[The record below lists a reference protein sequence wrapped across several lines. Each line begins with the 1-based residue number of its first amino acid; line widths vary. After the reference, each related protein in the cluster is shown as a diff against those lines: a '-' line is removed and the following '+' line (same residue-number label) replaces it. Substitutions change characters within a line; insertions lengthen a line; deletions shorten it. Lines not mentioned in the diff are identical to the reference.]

1 MAGEV
6 GSIFVRVGADLSG
19 FERGMARLQTRLSSA
34 SGGFAGI
41 TKAAKVL
48 GLGVAAV
55 GAASLN
61 AAGNFEQAL
70 NTFQAVSKAT
80 GKDME
85 KVSDLAK
92 ALGKD
97 IKLPA
102 TSAKDAAQAM
112 TELAKGGLS
121 VNESMK
127 AARATLQLA
136 AAAETDVATAAET
149 VSDALNA
156 FKLPAK
162 DATRITDLL
171 ANAANATTGD
181 IHDFSLAMK
190 MSAAVAHQ
198 LGVPIEDLT
207 TMLGQ
212 MANAGIKGSDAG
224 TSLKTMLLSLAA
236 PTGEAAKLMD
246 DLGVSMFDAQ
256 GKFVGTRSMIEQF
269 NTALSG
275 MTQEQK
281 AATLATIFG
290 SDAVR
295 AAGIIFGET
304 APQFDALKAKMEEQG
319 AAAALAEA
327 KMKGFKGG
335 LEGFKSAVE
344 TLGISIGETL
354 LPAATAIVGKLSEV
368 ANWMNQNKTA
378 TLAFIGVIAGF
389 AGTVL
394 TINAVASA
402 VKAVGNAF
410 GVAQSAVGLFGGA
423 MGALKFGLI
432 TAGVAGLAF
441 GIKELVEW
449 TRQSNT
455 AFDQA
460 MSAATRY
467 KTALD
472 ALKGI
477 TLSTAQAELNLR
489 QAQLSRS
496 QAQAALS
503 AMVRAGEKTGDSYKA
518 AVLAVEQAELNE
530 KKASLDLATATKSL
544 SAAKVDAKA
553 KTDAA
558 AASIARF
565 EERAHTATGAAELLK
580 VGVRFAAGELQG
592 LNNQANRSA
601 ILRAYSSGLHAISG
615 AAGGTSSA
623 LGTATAKAAALAGQI
638 RSIPTYHQSII
649 DIITRTFTM
658 AFAHGG
664 VVRDSLALV
673 GEQGPELVALPTGS
687 RVFPSGESRRMMSDA
702 GTRAMPRTEQSAG
715 GFNGDVNVYVTLDGR
730 QIAASVRTENLQ
742 HGRRNPTIYSGT
754 GITA

>member
-6 GSIFVRVGADLSG
+6 GSIFVRVSAQTGD
-19 FERGMARLQTRLSSA
+19 FDRGMAKVHGALSATS
-34 SGGFAGI
+34 SKFAGV
-41 TKAAKVL
+41 TRAAKLL

-55 GAASLN
+55 GVASLR
-61 AAGNFEQAL
+61 AAGSFEQSL

-80 GKDME
+80 GQEMDA
-85 KVSDLAK
+85 VSKLAK
-92 ALGKD
+92 KLGAD
-97 IKLPA
+97 LKLPA
-102 TSAKDAAQAM
+102 TSAKDAAEAM

-121 VNESMK
+121 VDDAMS

-136 AAAETDVATAAET
+136 AAAETDVATASET
-149 VSDALNA
+149 VADALNA
-156 FKLPAK
+156 FGLEGK
-162 DATRITDLL
+162 DATRVVDLL
-171 ANAANATTGD
+171 ASAANATTGD
-181 IHDFSLAMK
+181 IDDFSDALQ
-190 MSAAVAHQ
+190 MSSAVANQ
-198 LGVPIEDLT
+198 LGVPIEDLV

-212 MANAGIKGSDAG
+212 MANAGVKGSDAG
-224 TSLKTMLLSLAA
+224 TSLKQMLLSLAA
-236 PTGEAAKLMD
+236 PTEKSAKLMKE
-246 DLGVSMFDAQ
+246 LGISIFDAQ
-256 GKFVGTRSMIEQF
+256 GKFVGTRSIIDQF
-269 NTALSG
+269 NTVLSG
-275 MTQEQK
+275 MTEQQQ

-295 AAGIIFGET
+295 AAGIIFGEA
-304 APQFDALKAKMEEQG
+304 APQFDALKGKMEEQG

-335 LEGFKSAVE
+335 IEGFKSALE

-378 TLAFIGVIAGF
+378 TLAFLGVIVGF
-389 AGTVL
+389 AGTVI

-402 VKAVGNAF
+402 VRSVGNAF
-410 GVAQSAVGLFGGA
+410 GAAQSAVGLFGGA

-432 TAGVAGLAF
+432 TAGVIALGF
-441 GIKELVEW
+441 GIKELIEW
-449 TRQSNT
+449 TRQSDT

-460 MSAATRY
+460 MAAATGY

-477 TLSTAQAELNLR
+477 TLSTAQAELNLK

-503 AMVRAGEKTGDSYKA
+503 AMVAAGKTTGDSYKA
-518 AVLAVEQAELNE
+518 AVLAVAQAELSE
-530 KKASLDLATATKSL
+530 KAASMALATATKSL

-558 AASIARF
+558 AAAIAKF
-565 EERAHTATGAAELLK
+565 EERAHTAAGAAELLK

-592 LNNQANRSA
+592 LNNAANRSS
-601 ILRAYSSGLHAISG
+601 ILNAYQKALHAITS

-623 LGTATAKAAALAGQI
+623 LGAATAKAAGLAGQI
-638 RSIPTYHQSII
+638 RSIPTYHQTII
-649 DIITRTFTM
+649 DIVTRTFQQ

-664 VVRDSLALV
+664 VVGNGLALV
-673 GEQGPELVALPTGS
+673 GEQGPELVGLPKGS
-687 RVFPSGESRRMMSDA
+687 RVFPAGESRRMMSDA
-702 GTRAMPRTEQSAG
+702 GAGAMPQPG
-715 GFNGDVNVYVTLDGR
+715 GSMPAPIVNVYVTLDGR
-730 QIAASVRTENLQ
+730 QIAASSRTENIQ
-742 HGRRNPTIYSGT
+742 HGRRNPTVMSGR